1 MANMHASRA
10 GFDYLETVPMPNTEK
25 DGPLSR
31 KPSHVTPNRVV
42 AITGSSSF
50 LGRNLVGLL
59 EEDPKVRRILSL
71 DTTAPTTAGSKTSHL
86 VTDLTHPSAE
96 ARLADLFRIEQV
108 TDLVHLAF
116 VASPVQNT
124 DWAHETESI
133 GTLRVVN
140 ACRRTNVRKLVMWSQ
155 TLLYGAHPTNPNFL
169 TEEHALRAR
178 RDEPFFA
185 NKMEAENDVLRFGR
199 PGSGRLATVLRT
211 AAILG
216 PTVNNFLTRYLGH
229 TAVPTVLGF
238 DPLWQF
244 VHEADAVR
252 AFKLA
257 LDHDAPGP
265 VNIVGEGVLPLSS
278 VVKLA
283 GRIALPLPRPLGDA
297 ITSALWLARFA
308 DMPATFLDYLQYL
321 CVADGERAAR
331 LLGFNAAYTTREA
344 LLDYASAQ
352 RQREAKLMVE
362 KPA

>member
-1 MANMHASRA
+1 
-10 GFDYLETVPMPNTEK
+10 MPNAEK
-25 DGPLSR
+25 DGNSVSSR
-31 KPSHVTPNRVV
+31 DPSAPGRVV
-42 AITGSSSF
+42 AVTGSSSF

-59 EEDPKVRRILSL
+59 EDDPHVRRVLSL
-71 DTTAPTTAGSKTSHL
+71 DLEPPPTGASKCSHI
-86 VTDLTHPSAE
+86 VTDLAHPTVE
-96 ARLADLFRIEQV
+96 ARLADLFRLEQV
-108 TDLVHLAF
+108 TDVVHLGF
-116 VASPVQNT
+116 VASPVQNSS
-124 DWAHETESI
+124 WAHEVESI

-169 TEEHALRAR
+169 SEQHPLRAR
-178 RDEPFFA
+178 HDEPFFA
-185 NKMEAENDVLRFGR
+185 NKIEAEHDALRFGK
-199 PGSGRLATVLRT
+199 PGSGRLTTILRT

-216 PTVNNFLTRYLGH
+216 PTVSNFVTRYLGH
-229 TAVPTVLGF
+229 TTVPTVLGF

-257 LDHDAPGP
+257 VDRDAPGP
-265 VNIVGEGVLPLSS
+265 FNIVGEGVLPLSA
-278 VVKLA
+278 VIKLA
-283 GRIALPLPRPLGDA
+283 GRLALPLPRPLGDA
-297 ITSALWLARFA
+297 VMSALWLARVT

-331 LLGFNAAYTTREA
+331 LLGFRAAYTTREA

-352 RQREAKLMVE
+352 RQRDAKLMVE